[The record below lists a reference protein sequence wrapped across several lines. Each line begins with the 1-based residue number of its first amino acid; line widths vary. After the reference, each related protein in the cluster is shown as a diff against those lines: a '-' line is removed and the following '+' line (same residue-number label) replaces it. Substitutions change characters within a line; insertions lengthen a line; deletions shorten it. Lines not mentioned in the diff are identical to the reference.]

1 MSSSCS
7 SCHAWGSAAPE
18 GLPSALPVFPASL
31 VRLGPNDADHPG
43 ASEASRRKVKTTL
56 FSAPGT
62 KRSHLGTAHRKVLD
76 SDYLEVSHVSQFL
89 ILNCPLRQVR
99 A

>member
-1 MSSSCS
+1 MRILS
-7 SCHAWGSAAPE
+7 WGSFGGRKSEVLRSYTSHKTARR
-18 GLPSALPVFPASL
+18 SASDDNF
-31 VRLGPNDADHPG
+31 RLADHPG
-43 ASEASRRKVKTTL
+43 ASGVSRQKVKSTL

-76 SDYLEVSHVSQFL
+76 SDYLEVSHASQFL
-89 ILNCPLRQVR
+89 ILNCPLRQIR